1 MVDVDIATA
10 TAVTVTITTAI
21 FGALL
26 WQRQKQRGS
35 EKDTVKPTK
44 WARVGTVGSL
54 ILYPVKSVTG
64 IYMDSAIATPIGL
77 QGRKGKFTLSQ

>member
-1 MVDVDIATA
+1 MVDVDVATA
-10 TAVTVTITTAI
+10 TAVSVTITTAI

-26 WQRQKQRGS
+26 WKRQKQRGS
-35 EKDTVKPTK
+35 EKEAVKPTT

-64 IYMDSAIATPIGL
+64 IYVDSAIATPLGL
-77 QGRKGKFTLSQ
+77 QGRKGELT